1 MRVRLALVDPDDLP
15 DVQETDDGGTGRVD
29 ALRKRG
35 RVMANES
42 TDRTGDVLRDAATDL
57 RADWP
62 WYADALLVMIN
73 GLETIAM
80 RSMGPDSYEAASVLE
95 HAKRVA
101 QGERDSVEP
110 LLPPCARSMA
120 RQPKREET
128 DDHE

>member
-1 MRVRLALVDPDDLP
+1 
-15 DVQETDDGGTGRVD
+15 
-29 ALRKRG
+29 
-35 RVMANES
+35 MANES

-80 RSMGPDSYEAASVLE
+80 RSRGPDSYEAASVLE

-110 LLPPCARSMA
+110 LLPPSQGVKDR
-120 RQPKREET
+120 
-128 DDHE
+128 